1 MKVMMA
7 VDGSAGAFEAVDQI
21 GRLLSPE
28 KDQIALFC
36 SPPQVR
42 VKRYQPDP
50 AVLARAQEGVAKA
63 IFEESR
69 KRLPAAMQARTET
82 ITSMQDAR
90 HSIAQSAEAWGA
102 HLLGVGA
109 RGLGALER
117 LLLGSVSRATVHHSS
132 VPTYVARSR
141 AKDAGA
147 GLNVLLACE
156 TPELGQSAAKL
167 LAGLTWPAGTR
178 FTAINVV
185 QSIFAGKVPDWLE
198 QQARGPDV
206 EAMVQAWAK
215 EHQEEVAG
223 CRKSMEQFVAAQE
236 APLNSAKVVVA
247 EGEPSREILATA
259 QREQADLIVVGS
271 QHRRTMATIILG
283 STSEAVLNHAGCS
296 VLVVPLPPTN

>member
-1 MKVMMA
+1 
-7 VDGSAGAFEAVDQI
+7 
-21 GRLLSPE
+21 LLSPE
-28 KDQIALFC
+28 ADQVALFC

-69 KRLPAAMQARTET
+69 KRLPATMQASTET
-82 ITSMQDAR
+82 ITGMQDAR

-102 HLLGVGA
+102 NLLGVGA

-117 LLLGSVSRATVHHSS
+117 LLLGSVSRATVHHSA

-141 AKDAGA
+141 PKDSGTA
-147 GLNVLLACE
+147 LNVLLACE
-156 TPELGQSAAKL
+156 TPELGQTAAKL
-167 LAGLTWPAGTR
+167 LARLTWPAGTR
-178 FTAINVV
+178 FTIVSVV

-215 EHQEEVAG
+215 EHEEEVKG
-223 CRKSMEQFVAAQE
+223 CQAKLEQFIASLGS
-236 APLNSAKVVVA
+236 PLNTAKVVVA
-247 EGEPSREILATA
+247 EGEPAREILATA
-259 QREQADLIVVGS
+259 QREQADLVVVGS
-271 QHRRTMATIILG
+271 QHRRTVATIILG
-283 STSEAVLNHAGCS
+283 STSEAVLNHAACS
-296 VLVVPLPPTN
+296 VLVVPLPPTE

>member
-1 MKVMMA
+1 MKVMIA

-21 GRLLSPE
+21 GRLLAPNS
-28 KDQIALFC
+28 DQVALYC

-42 VKRYQPDP
+42 VKRSQLDP

-63 IFEESR
+63 VFEESR
-69 KRLPAAMQARTET
+69 KRLPEPLRARSET
-82 ITSMQDAR
+82 ITGMQDAR
-90 HSIAQSAEAWGA
+90 HSIAQAAEAWGA
-102 HLLGVGA
+102 NMLGVGA

-117 LLLGSVSRATVHHSS
+117 LLLGSVSRATVHHSA

-141 AKDAGA
+141 PKEAGA
-147 GLNVLLACE
+147 AFNVLLACE
-156 TPELGQSAAKL
+156 TPELGQAAAKL
-167 LAGLTWPAGTR
+167 LAGLTWPAGSG
-178 FTAINVV
+178 FTTVSVV

-215 EHQEEVAG
+215 EHQEEVQG
-223 CRKSMEQFVAAQE
+223 CQAKMEQFVATLP
-236 APLNSAKVVVA
+236 APLNTAKVVVA

-259 QREQADLIVVGS
+259 QREKADLIVVGS
-271 QHRRTMATIILG
+271 QHKRTVATIILG

-296 VLVVPLPPTN
+296 VLVVPLAPAE

>member
-1 MKVMMA
+1 MKVMIA

-28 KDQIALFC
+28 ADQVALFC

-69 KRLPAAMQARTET
+69 KRLPATMQASTET
-82 ITSMQDAR
+82 ITGMQDAR

-102 HLLGVGA
+102 NLLGVGA

-117 LLLGSVSRATVHHSS
+117 LLLGSVSRATVHHSA

-141 AKDAGA
+141 PKDSGTA
-147 GLNVLLACE
+147 LNVLLACE
-156 TPELGQSAAKL
+156 TPELGQTAAKL
-167 LAGLTWPAGTR
+167 LARLTWPAGTR
-178 FTAINVV
+178 FTIVSVV

-215 EHQEEVAG
+215 EHEEEVKG
-223 CRKSMEQFVAAQE
+223 CQAKLEQFIASLGS
-236 APLNSAKVVVA
+236 PLNTAKVVVA
-247 EGEPSREILATA
+247 EGEPAREILATA
-259 QREQADLIVVGS
+259 QREQADLVVVGS
-271 QHRRTMATIILG
+271 QHRRTVATIILG
-283 STSEAVLNHAGCS
+283 STSEAVLNHAACS
-296 VLVVPLPPTN
+296 VLVVPLPPTE